1 MFSVN
6 IKLLSHMKQNS
17 ITNLV
22 FIKFTI
28 FVRGGHRDYSPRAP
42 KKNLAPPLNTLR
54 SKEKK
59 RLIVAVRFQ
68 SVNISNTH
76 SCIVTSRID
85 SIT

>member
-1 MFSVN
+1 M
-6 IKLLSHMKQNS
+6 
-17 ITNLV
+17 IT
-22 FIKFTI
+22 
-28 FVRGGHRDYSPRAP
+28 RPGRQ
-42 KKNLAPPLNTLR
+42 KNLAPPLNTLR